1 MGPVKVVLA
10 VAVLATLGCFW
21 REFDARLAMHTELL
35 RDQARKG
42 VDVAVAG
49 RFTAEGLTEL
59 LYPLGRGRAFA
70 ATARRRL
77 GDGAPPRE
85 LLEFEQLLAAYTRLC
100 DAIDQ
105 ARRTYAGSVP
115 AAVLASPLARVE
127 RRAAALLAR
136 GR

>member
-1 MGPVKVVLA
+1 MAVV
-10 VAVLATLGCFW
+10 VALATVGCFW

-59 LYPLGRGRAFA
+59 LYPLGRARAFA
-70 ATARRRL
+70 AAARRRL
-77 GDGAPPRE
+77 GDGPPPPA

-100 DAIDQ
+100 DAIDR
-105 ARRTYAGSVP
+105 ARRAHAGPVP
-115 AAVLASPLARVE
+115 AAALASPLARVE
-127 RRAAALLAR
+127 RRAGSLLAR
-136 GR
+136 GG